1 MQYFTWE
8 PSLDLGIEIIDKQ
21 HRRIVDYINMLY
33 DALSRHESAKVDDVL
48 NQLVDYTVTHFA
60 FEESLMA
67 QAGYPYIEAHT
78 NVHRAFTDRIH
89 NYKTRLA
96 KGEDIGK
103 HLLSDLRIWLTNHIK
118 QEDRDYANKV
128 QAHMKTDSH
137 QGWLSKALGR
147 FFGGATH

>member
-1 MQYFTWE
+1 MSYFSWE
-8 PSLDLGIEIIDKQ
+8 PGMDIGIDIIDRQ

-33 DALSRHESAKVDDVL
+33 DALSRRETDKVEEVL

-60 FEESLMA
+60 FEESLLE
-67 QAGYPYIEAHT
+67 QANYPYLEAHK

-89 NYKTRLA
+89 SYKMRL
-96 KGEDIGK
+96 KSGEDIGK
-103 HLLSDLRIWLTNHIK
+103 LLLSDLRIWLTNHIK
-118 QEDRDYANKV
+118 QEDRDYASRV
-128 QAHMKTDSH
+128 QGHMKADSH